1 MSTLNASRISSPQ
14 VRAQITAKTSSRSA
28 ASSVPQR
35 GNAPTVQGNL
45 ALKARTSLNKATA
58 WRPTIQVVATRSQRK
73 ARPRV
78 FYALASMGVVFGI
91 IIAQLLLSVAVS
103 SGAYEIASLQQANKE
118 LTRTYQTM
126 NQDLDRLSSPQN
138 LAANAE
144 ALGMVINS
152 TPVYLRISD
161 GAVLGAPVP
170 AAANAGVIAG
180 SAAGAIPNSL
190 LTGVSLVTQKE
201 SEAKAEAAKQ
211 AAAEAAKTAPPVDS
225 APAAVVPTGPIA
237 LTNGLP
243 GVATR

>member
-1 MSTLNASRISSPQ
+1 MSTLNSSRISRPQ
-14 VRAQITAKTSSRSA
+14 VRPQMTSKPSARPTA
-28 ASSVPQR
+28 PQR
-35 GNAPTVQGNL
+35 GSAPTIHGNL
-45 ALKARTSLNKATA
+45 ALKARTSLNKAST
-58 WRPTIQVVATRSQRK
+58 WRPRIQIVATRSQRK

-118 LTRTYQTM
+118 LTRTHQTM

-161 GAVLGAPVP
+161 GAVLGAPIP

-201 SEAKAEAAKQ
+201 SEAKAVAAKK
-211 AAAEAAKTAPPVDS
+211 AAAEAAKTSPGVDS
-225 APAAVVPTGPIA
+225 APAAIVPTGPVA

-243 GVATR
+243 GVTTR